1 MEMYIAKHNL
11 SDQEMEKLLDFIS
24 EDRFSKL
31 LLKLS
36 DKNNILINICIY
48 SIMSNIMDN
57 LYQNYK
63 WSFLY

>member
-11 SDQEMEKLLDFIS
+11 SDQEIEKLLDFIS

-48 SIMSNIMDN
+48 SIMSNIKDN

>member
-11 SDQEMEKLLDFIS
+11 SDQEIEKLLDFIS